1 MAKMGSYRWEG
12 KEKILRSLRDEARRE
27 VEEALEEVMRETGAT
42 YVDYMDFENIVGAV
56 LTDESVTDVVMDIL
70 DRSFTD

>member
-12 KEKILRSLRDEARRE
+12 REKILRSLRDEARRE
-27 VEEALEEVMRETGAT
+27 IEEALDEVIRETGST

-56 LTDESVTDVVMDIL
+56 LVDESVTDVVMDII

>member
-12 KEKILRSLRDEARRE
+12 KEKILRSLRDAARRE